1 MAYDQSVRTAVA
13 SDCDRGEPRRLGGRL
28 HHEPEVNR
36 RDNRWSVPINR
47 FIPAAALL
55 LALAMPAAVSAA
67 DTMNSTTAVTAGPV
81 LGGAWEIS
89 AIETSGV
96 TIQISGKLAIGTDL
110 SASVGCNTLSA
121 PVTSFDGTHLVI
133 GSIATTLIGCPSEQ
147 ARAEQ
152 MLASVLGAGA
162 LTFDGRSLTSNAG
175 RIDFVGNQPAQP
187 IATPQPVPSGPAVD
201 PVTCARLLGPAWS
214 LSSAP
219 VPAGAAGAA
228 AGSAAGGFSGSGS
241 GPVAV
246 STSAVGFRPTRYRAR
261 SRPGARWPSS
271 HPSPGPTEP
280 AGTVPVASPQ
290 PNIPVTPVPLP
301 VEVTSPAPIA
311 SANVQPAPGGSASLV
326 ELCDDLLSQL
336 RGGTLAFPP
345 AGAAGGAV
353 PGVATTDKQAFGA
366 NSPGGDNAV
375 LAVLAVLLVAL
386 VAGAI
391 AGRRMWSR
399 RRGTPPPAASA

>member
-1 MAYDQSVRTAVA
+1 MN
-13 SDCDRGEPRRLGGRL
+13 RL
-28 HHEPEVNR
+28 
-36 RDNRWSVPINR
+36 
-47 FIPAAALL
+47 IPAAALL

-67 DTMNSTTAVTAGPV
+67 DTTNSTTAVTAAPG
-81 LGGAWEIS
+81 LGGAWEIG

-96 TIQISGKLAIGTDL
+96 TIQVDGKLAIGTDL

-133 GSIATTLIGCPSEQ
+133 GSIATTLMGCPTGQ

-187 IATPQPVPSGPAVD
+187 IATPQPVPSGPVVD
-201 PVTCARLLGPAWS
+201 PVTCARLLGPAWN

-219 VPAGAAGAA
+219 APAVGAGAM

-241 GPVAV
+241 GPAAI
-246 STSAVGFRPTRYRAR
+246 STSAAVLPPDQVPRPIAAG
-261 SRPGARWPSS
+261 SPVAVEP
-271 HPSPGPTEP
+271 PSPGPTEP
-280 AGTVPVASPQ
+280 AGTVPVESPK
-290 PNIPVTPVPLP
+290 PISPVPPVPLP

-311 SANVQPAPGGSASLV
+311 STNVEPVPAGSPSLV
-326 ELCDDLLSQL
+326 ELCDDLLAQL

-366 NSPGGDNAV
+366 NAPGGGNVV

-386 VAGAI
+386 VAGAV

-399 RRGTPPPAASA
+399 RRRTPPPAASA